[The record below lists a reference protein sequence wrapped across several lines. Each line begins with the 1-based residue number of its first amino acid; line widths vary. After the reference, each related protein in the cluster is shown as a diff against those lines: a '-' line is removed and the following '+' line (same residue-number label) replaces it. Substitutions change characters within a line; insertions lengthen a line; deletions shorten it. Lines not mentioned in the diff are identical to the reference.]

1 MPTTNPKPKSAH
13 ATNAEITLTKELKE
27 LTKEIGKLKSMELI
41 QVFKHPW
48 KFMGFSFLKGLMVG
62 FGSVLGASV
71 LVGFFIFLL
80 GQISFVP
87 YLGDFVED
95 IISQVQINKQI
106 SPRPSNES
114 DIQPGTDF
122 QLTPEKLENNKNS
135 E

>member
-1 MPTTNPKPKSAH
+1 MPATNPKAKNTHVP
-13 ATNAEITLTKELKE
+13 NAEIALTKELKE
-27 LTKEIGKLKSMELI
+27 LTKEVSKLKSMEFI

-48 KFMGFSFLKGLMVG
+48 KFMWFSFLKGLMVG

-95 IISQVQINKQI
+95 IISQVQIDKQPDTQPDAQ
-106 SPRPSNES
+106 SSTQPSIES
-114 DIQPGTDF
+114 
-122 QLTPEKLENNKNS
+122 EKLENNKNS